1 MRKLMITTAAL
12 LAVTGVTS
20 GSVLAATPTG
30 GSVKVTLTSPRAY
43 QGPTRPANITCT
55 RSGGV
60 YVAHFGRTTTGGT
73 VITGAL
79 TIRGYA
85 GPGSYTGRL
94 AVGARGPE
102 GAAGATLKAVHVSI
116 TDTGGEA
123 TFSRTLTGVRA
134 PRLAGKVVAGTVDW
148 TCAS

>member
-1 MRKLMITTAAL
+1 MRKLMITAAAL
-12 LAVTGVTS
+12 LAATGVTS
-20 GSVLAATPTG
+20 ASVLAATPSD
-30 GSVKVTLTSPRAY
+30 GSVKVALTSPRSY
-43 QGPTRPANITCT
+43 QGPTRPANITCAQ
-55 RSGGV
+55 SGTV
-60 YVAHFGRTTTGGT
+60 YVVHFGRTTSGNT

-79 TIRGYA
+79 TIRGFS

-94 AVGARGPE
+94 AVGARGPA
-102 GAAGATLKAVHVSI
+102 GTAGATVKAAHVSI

-134 PRLAGKVVAGTVDW
+134 PRVAGKVIAGTVDW